1 MAAPMHLPGSEVAAF
16 MNDAS
21 RLNIYCDAYRY
32 LLNYV
37 TFDYF
42 TSGHTIDSDDD
53 TFHEGKSNLESDIE
67 DLTKLTAA
75 TVVSVGMCMA
85 TTGVGHDDTEADNE
99 IGEGSNNISVYV
111 FPLCKK
117 KKYVVSAF

>member
-1 MAAPMHLPGSEVAAF
+1 

-21 RLNIYCDAYRY
+21 RLNIYCNAYRY
-32 LLNYV
+32 LLNDV

-53 TFHEGKSNLESDIE
+53 TFHEGKSDLESDIE

-75 TVVSVGMCMA
+75 TVGVGMA

-111 FPLCKK
+111 CSLFVRKRNM
-117 KKYVVSAF
+117 

>member
-1 MAAPMHLPGSEVAAF
+1 MPGSEVAAF

-21 RLNIYCDAYRY
+21 RLNIYCNAYRY
-32 LLNYV
+32 LLNDV

-53 TFHEGKSNLESDIE
+53 TFHEGKSDLESDIE

-75 TVVSVGMCMA
+75 TVGMA

-99 IGEGSNNISVYV
+99 IGEGCNNISVYV
-111 FPLCKK
+111 CSLFVRKRNM
-117 KKYVVSAF
+117 